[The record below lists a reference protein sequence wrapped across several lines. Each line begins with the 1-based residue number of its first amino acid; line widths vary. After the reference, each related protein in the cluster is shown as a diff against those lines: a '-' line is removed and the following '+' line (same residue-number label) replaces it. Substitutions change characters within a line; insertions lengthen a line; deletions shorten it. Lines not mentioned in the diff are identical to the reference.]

1 MDSLSLST
9 TDFRQLTPT
18 DWSKLWQNP

>member
-1 MDSLSLST
+1 MSLNT
-9 TDFRQLTPT
+9 TNFRQLTPT

>member
-9 TDFRQLTPT
+9 TNFRQLTPT
-18 DWSKLWQNP
+18 D

>member
-1 MDSLSLST
+1 MSLST
-9 TDFRQLTPT
+9 TNFRQLTPT